1 MGIIKQGVLGGFANK
16 TGAVVG
22 AYHRG
27 QDTIRALPRKTNKA
41 PTQVQKDQRF
51 KFALVTGVI
60 SRIDSLV
67 DVGYALPGSKIT
79 TAVNEAVKY
88 HLTNAVTGVSP
99 NFMFDYTKLR
109 FSTGNLEMAQSVLVD
124 SIAATKVKFSW
135 DHVEQDSKKIDG
147 TDMVSV
153 LIYNPA
159 KDRFVYMRNAIARS
173 AKTLTMSIPA
183 DFSLDEVHCYIAFN
197 SVIKKNLVS
206 KSLYIGLLP
215 LI

>member
-51 KFALVTGVI
+51 KFALVTGII

-88 HLTNAVTGVSP
+88 HLTNAVAGVSP
-99 NFMFDYTKLR
+99 NFTFDYTKLR

-124 SIAATKVKFSW
+124 SIAASKVKFSW

-147 TDMVSV
+147 TDTSKNGSREGTGVFRRTRHKRTIRCYTDWYLEHAPGTFLQSQIV
-153 LIYNPA
+153 DLLC
-159 KDRFVYMRNAIARS
+159 V
-173 AKTLTMSIPA
+173 A
-183 DFSLDEVHCYIAFN
+183 D
-197 SVIKKNLVS
+197 K
-206 KSLYIGLLP
+206 
-215 LI
+215 